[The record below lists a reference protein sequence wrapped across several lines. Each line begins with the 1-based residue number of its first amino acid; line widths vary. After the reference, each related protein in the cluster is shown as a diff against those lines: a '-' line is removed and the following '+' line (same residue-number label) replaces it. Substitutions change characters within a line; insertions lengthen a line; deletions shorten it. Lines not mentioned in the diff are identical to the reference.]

1 MCETLLL
8 PQVQTEALKLNARFF
23 RCRGLLYFVAAR
35 LLDSR
40 EQIEKAVN
48 NCLLI
53 APRKL
58 ASAGNTKAF
67 KTEGAFRNWLVRILM
82 DEALQIL
89 HEEKEVLPVSFHP
102 AMCTL
107 PAEMT
112 FWVY

>member
-8 PQVQTEALKLNARFF
+8 PLVQTETLKLNARFF

-35 LLDSR
+35 LLDTR
-40 EQIEKAVN
+40 EQIEKAEN

-67 KTEGAFRNWLVRILM
+67 KTESAFRNWLAPILM
-82 DEALQIL
+82 DAAPHNLQ
-89 HEEKEVLPVSFHP
+89 EENEIFP
-102 AMCTL
+102 CTFY
-107 PAEMT
+107 PT
-112 FWVY
+112 P